1 MLFSEKHH
9 MRLKKALIS
18 AHFAREKVEVDDQW
32 QTETMRRIRQI
43 GPLESNDTY
52 LFNFERLVW
61 RFAPIACAL
70 ILVLSICLLNLDFVQ
85 EYEMSKLLL
94 DDPVEY
100 AVVQSFGI

>member
-1 MLFSEKHH
+1 MLLSEKHH
-9 MRLKKALIS
+9 MGLKKALIS
-18 AHFAREKVEVDDQW
+18 AYSEKGKAEVGDHW
-32 QTETMRRIRQI
+32 QAETMRRIRQI
-43 GPLESNDTY
+43 SPLESSAAY

-70 ILVLSICLLNLDFVQ
+70 ILVFSICLLNLDFAQ

>member
-1 MLFSEKHH
+1 MLFSENHY

-18 AHFAREKVEVDDQW
+18 AYSEKNKVEVGDHW

-43 GPLESNDTY
+43 GPLESGSAY
-52 LFNFERLVW
+52 LLNFEQLVW
-61 RFAPIACAL
+61 RFAPVTCAL
-70 ILVLSICLLNLDFVQ
+70 ILVFSICLLNLDFAQ

-100 AVVQSFGI
+100 ALMQSFGI

>member
-1 MLFSEKHH
+1 MLFSEKNH
-9 MRLKKALIS
+9 MRLKEALIS
-18 AHFAREKVEVDDQW
+18 AHSAKEKVEVGDQW

-43 GPLESNDTY
+43 GSLESNAAY
-52 LFNFERLVW
+52 LLNFERLVW

-70 ILVLSICLLNLDFVQ
+70 ILVFSICLLNLDFDQ

-100 AVVQSFGI
+100 AVVKSFGI

>member
-9 MRLKKALIS
+9 KKLKKAFIS
-18 AHFAREKVEVDDQW
+18 TYGEKEKVEVGDQW

-43 GPLESNDTY
+43 RPQESSATY
-52 LFNFERLVW
+52 LLNFERLVW
-61 RFAPIACAL
+61 RFAPVSCAL
-70 ILVLSICLLNLDFVQ
+70 ILVFSICLLNLDFAQ